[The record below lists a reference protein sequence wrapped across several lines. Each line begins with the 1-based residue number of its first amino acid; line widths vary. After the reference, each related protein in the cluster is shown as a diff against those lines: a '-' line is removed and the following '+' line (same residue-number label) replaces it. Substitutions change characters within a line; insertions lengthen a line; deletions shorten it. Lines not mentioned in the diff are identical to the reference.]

1 MALDVLRSGAAYVK
15 FESIC
20 RAQGGFRE
28 PALAE
33 HSRPVLAPAPGQV
46 TAIDNRRLARVA
58 KLAGAP
64 GDNTAGLDLH
74 VRLGDRVKGG
84 QPLYT
89 LYTETPGEL
98 AYAID
103 YVMANPGIIEL
114 TKP

>member
-1 MALDVLRSGAAYVK
+1 M
-15 FESIC
+15 
-20 RAQGGFRE
+20 
-28 PALAE
+28 
-33 HSRPVLAPAPGQV
+33 
-46 TAIDNRRLARVA
+46 A

-64 GDNTAGLDLH
+64 GDKTAGLDLH

-89 LYTETPGEL
+89 LYTETAGEL

-103 YVMANPGIIEL
+103 YVMANPDIIEL